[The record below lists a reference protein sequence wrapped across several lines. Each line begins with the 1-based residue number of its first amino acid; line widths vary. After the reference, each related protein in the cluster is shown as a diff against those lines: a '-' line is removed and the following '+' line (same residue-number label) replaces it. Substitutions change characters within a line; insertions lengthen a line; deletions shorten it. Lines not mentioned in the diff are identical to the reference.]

1 MAITKIL
8 PVRGQLKGCLD
19 YAANPQKTEYF
30 STADMQRLIGYTQN
44 KDKTEHQLYVSG
56 FNCMPQNAYCIMQAT
71 KQRWGKP
78 LNGGNVG
85 YHIIQ
90 SFKSGEATPDQVH
103 EIGCEFA
110 RRFLA
115 DRFECTVSTHLDK
128 GHLHNHIVVNSV
140 SFMDG
145 RMFRNDFT
153 TYYKGIR
160 AASDELCRENRLS
173 VVETDGH
180 GKSYGEWKHEK
191 EGSPTLRGMVKADV
205 EVAMSTADSF
215 SGFIAELQKMGYEVK
230 YGPQVAHITVRH
242 KDAKK
247 NVRLDRLDAHYS
259 EAALREYFEKLRE
272 LPPEWRR
279 EYKQQTSPKPPRWRP
294 KAAYKPLQRR
304 ARYRG
309 HVPVKCGKITG
320 FMACYYHYCALLRKS
335 YRGKVSRRSYHLL
348 REDFIKFNRY
358 RQQCDLIWEQKI
370 TTVNE
375 LLAYKERLQT
385 AYGDLTAQRKALYR
399 AKNVSYS
406 PERLEQIQ
414 ALTARIRALR
424 REIGICAKIEAD
436 CESVTD
442 KVVKV
447 RQMEQIRG
455 TERSEVGEADSH
467 YEPI

>member
-1 MAITKIL
+1 
-8 PVRGQLKGCLD
+8 
-19 YAANPQKTEYF
+19 
-30 STADMQRLIGYTQN
+30 MQRLMNYTQN
-44 KDKTEHQLYVSG
+44 GDKTEHQLYVSG
-56 FNCMPQNAYCIMQAT
+56 FNCDPQNAYYLMQAT
-71 KQRWGKP
+71 KRRWGKP
-78 LNGGNVG
+78 LDSGNVG

-90 SFKSGEATPDQVH
+90 SFKPSEATPDQVH

>member
-90 SFKSGEATPDQVH
+90 SFKPGEATPDQVH

-160 AASDELCRENRLS
+160 AISDELCRENRLS

-279 EYKQQTSPKPPRWRP
+279 EYKQQTSPKPPRWWP
-294 KAAYKPLQRR
+294 KAAYKPMQRR

-309 HVPVKCGKITG
+309 HLPVQCGKITG

-335 YRGKVSRRSYHLL
+335 YRGKVSRRSY
-348 REDFIKFNRY
+348 F
-358 RQQCDLIWEQKI
+358 
-370 TTVNE
+370 
-375 LLAYKERLQT
+375 A
-385 AYGDLTAQRKALYR
+385 
-399 AKNVSYS
+399 
-406 PERLEQIQ
+406 
-414 ALTARIRALR
+414 
-424 REIGICAKIEAD
+424 
-436 CESVTD
+436 
-442 KVVKV
+442 
-447 RQMEQIRG
+447 
-455 TERSEVGEADSH
+455 
-467 YEPI
+467 

>member
-90 SFKSGEATPDQVH
+90 SFKPGEATPDQVH

-160 AASDELCRENRLS
+160 AISDELCRENRLS

-191 EGSPTLRGMVKADV
+191 EGTPTLRGMVKADL
-205 EVAMSTADSF
+205 EMAMASADSF
-215 SGFIAELQKMGYEVK
+215 AGFIAELQQMGYKVK
-230 YGPQVAHITVRH
+230 YGPKVTHMAVRH
-242 KDAKK
+242 KDAQR
-247 NVRLDRLDAHYS
+247 NIRLDKISPRFS
-259 EAALREYFEKLRE
+259 EDALRSYFQELRK
-272 LPPEWRR
+272 LPPAMQQ
-279 EYKQQTSPKPPRWRP
+279 EYKQQTVPHDQRLIHRVHPFYGKLHRP
-294 KAAYKPLQRR
+294 AAVEDAGRR
-304 ARYRG
+304 
-309 HVPVKCGKITG
+309 VD
-320 FMACYYHYCALLRKS
+320 MQDALGGDGN
-335 YRGKVSRRSYHLL
+335 RGKTLKL
-348 REDFIKFNRY
+348 R
-358 RQQCDLIWEQKI
+358 
-370 TTVNE
+370 
-375 LLAYKERLQT
+375 
-385 AYGDLTAQRKALYR
+385 GSG
-399 AKNVSYS
+399 KN
-406 PERLEQIQ
+406 I
-414 ALTARIRALR
+414 
-424 REIGICAKIEAD
+424 
-436 CESVTD
+436 
-442 KVVKV
+442 
-447 RQMEQIRG
+447 
-455 TERSEVGEADSH
+455 EVGHKTSSTRYCIENFIFLQKQRLHSDFYSALSRVFH
-467 YEPI
+467 CKPFCQ

>member
-19 YAANPQKTEYF
+19 YAANPQKTEYLN
-30 STADMQRLIGYTQN
+30 TADRQRLMNYTQN
-44 KDKTEHQLYVSG
+44 GDKTEHQLYVSG
-56 FNCMPQNAYCIMQAT
+56 FNCDPQNAYYLMQAT
-71 KQRWGKP
+71 KRRWGKP
-78 LNGGNVG
+78 LDSGNVG

-90 SFKSGEATPDQVH
+90 SFKPGEATPDQVH

-110 RRFLA
+110 RRFLE

-160 AASDELCRENRLS
+160 AISDELCRENRLS

-180 GKSYGEWKHEK
+180 GKSYSEWKHEK

-294 KAAYKPLQRR
+294 KAAYKPMQRR

-320 FMACYYHYCALLRKS
+320 FMACYYRYCALLRKA
-335 YRGKVSRRSYHLL
+335 YKGKVGKRCYYLL
-348 REDFIKFNRY
+348 RDDFLKYNRY
-358 RQQCDLIWEQKI
+358 RRQCDLLWERQI
-370 TTVNE
+370 TTLNE
-375 LLAYKERLQT
+375 LLTYKENLQ
-385 AYGDLTAQRKALYR
+385 AEYDSLTAQRKALYR
-399 AKNVSYS
+399 RKSKTTPADYS
-406 PERLEQIQ
+406 EQIQ

-424 REIGICAKIEAD
+424 RDIATCVDIEMD
-436 CESVTD
+436 CEAVRN
-442 KVVKV
+442 KVQRAAPLRNEKC
-447 RQMEQIRG
+447 QENIY
-455 TERSEVGEADSH
+455 RSRF
-467 YEPI
+467 

>member
-19 YAANPQKTEYF
+19 YAANPQKTEYLN
-30 STADMQRLIGYTQN
+30 TADRQRLMNYTQN
-44 KDKTEHQLYVSG
+44 GDKTEHQLYVSG
-56 FNCMPQNAYCIMQAT
+56 FNCDPQNAYYLMQAT

-78 LNGGNVG
+78 LDSGNVG

-90 SFKSGEATPDQVH
+90 SFKPGEATPDQVH

-110 RRFLA
+110 RRFLE

-160 AASDELCRENRLS
+160 AVSDELCRENQLS

-205 EVAMSTADSF
+205 EVAMTTADSF
-215 SGFIAELQKMGYEVK
+215 SGFVAELQKMGYAVK

-259 EAALREYFEKLRE
+259 EAALREYFERLRE

-279 EYKQQTSPKPPRWRP
+279 EYKQQTSPKPPRWQP
-294 KAAYKPLQRR
+294 KAPYKPIQSR

-309 HVPVKCGKITG
+309 HLPTKCGKITG
-320 FMACYYHYCALLRKS
+320 FMACYYHYCALLRKA
-335 YRGKVSRRSYHLL
+335 YRGKVSRRSYYLL
-348 REDFIKFNRY
+348 REDFIKLNRY
-358 RQQCDLIWEQKI
+358 RRQCDLLWERQI
-370 TTVNE
+370 TTLDE
-375 LLAYKERLQT
+375 LLTYKENLQ
-385 AYGDLTAQRKALYR
+385 AEYDSLTVQRRALYR
-399 AKNVSYS
+399 GKSKTTPADYS
-406 PERLEQIQ
+406 EQIQ
-414 ALTARIRALR
+414 ALTARIRELR
-424 REIGICAKIEAD
+424 REIVTCADIEMD
-436 CESVTD
+436 CGMVQD
-442 KVVKV
+442 KVQ
-447 RQMEQIRG
+447 RAAHRRENPSR
-455 TERSEVGEADSH
+455 ERINRFI
-467 YEPI
+467 Y